1 MFLFIFAPKSVF
13 FNIDG
18 AQVRVATA
26 HQVWRSGG
34 SVPAGIGGRI
44 LADRAEVAL
53 GHFFNVLLAE
63 IEVKISKNV
72 HAKLGGNQLPF
83 SAARA
88 KCLYFKD
95 TILFVKTKVLL

>member
-1 MFLFIFAPKSVF
+1 LFLFIFAPKSVF
-13 FNIDG
+13 FNIDW
-18 AQVRVATA
+18 AQARAA
-26 HQVWRSGG
+26 SANQDWGSGG
-34 SVPAGIGGRI
+34 SVPAGIRCRI
-44 LADRAEVAL
+44 LTDWAEVSL

-88 KCLYFKD
+88 KCFIFKRYN
-95 TILFVKTKVLL
+95 FVC